1 MYVTVHKGAAY
12 LKKKK
17 ILWHVFML
25 VGGKILTLYPV
36 TWAIV

>member
-17 ILWHVFML
+17 NSVACLML